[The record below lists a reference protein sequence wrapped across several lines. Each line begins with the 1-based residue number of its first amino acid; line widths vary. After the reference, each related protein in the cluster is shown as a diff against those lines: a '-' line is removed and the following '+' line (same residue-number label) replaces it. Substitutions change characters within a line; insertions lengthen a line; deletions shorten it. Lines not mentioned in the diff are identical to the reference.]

1 MNPVHEASRAFALHL
16 GNLTHSELTS
26 PRLSVQHDSVSCVVP
41 VEAQMKIF
49 RGFISW
55 LPAALLALAPP
66 PQHSSPPPFFSFASF
81 SFSPPLVGTQVI
93 RCFCFSLL
101 HFSSIEMLFF
111 LHQCNKKKWSIHHF
125 YFQLYKTEAWENGNW
140 VWNYSWSTCFHGLNT
155 TLLILSNM
163 EIWWKMILNV
173 FWDLVCLN
181 YRADVIVT
189 ILKQT
194 LII

>member
-1 MNPVHEASRAFALHL
+1 MNPLHEASRAFALHL

-26 PRLSVQHDSVSCVVP
+26 TRLSVQHDNVSCVVP

-66 PQHSSPPPFFSFASF
+66 PQHSSPSSLFSFPSF
-81 SFSPPLVGTQVI
+81 SFSPPLVGSQVI

-111 LHQCNKKKWSIHHF
+111 FAPVQYKKCIHHF
-125 YFQLYKTEAWENGNW
+125 YFQLYKTEAWEKW
-140 VWNYSWSTCFHGLNT
+140 ELGLE
-155 TLLILSNM
+155 L
-163 EIWWKMILNV
+163 
-173 FWDLVCLN
+173 
-181 YRADVIVT
+181 
-189 ILKQT
+189 
-194 LII
+194 